1 MTPFRSLLAISAV
14 VLLTACASGQSQS
27 PESNDSV
34 TSLKKGAAR
43 PGMPDLTE
51 AAAKL
56 GVSKEALQ
64 EAMSKAGG
72 PPPDMKLVAAELG
85 VSVDALKEAL
95 PMPGRPPQ

>member
-1 MTPFRSLLAISAV
+1 MTPFRSILVTAAV
-14 VLLTACASGQSQS
+14 VLLTACASGHSQSQ
-27 PESNDSV
+27 ESNGAV

-43 PGMPDLTE
+43 PGMPNLSE

-64 EAMSKAGG
+64 EAMSNAGG

-85 VSVDALKEAL
+85 VSVDDLKDAL
-95 PMPGRPPQ
+95 PMPGKPPQ

>member
-1 MTPFRSLLAISAV
+1 MTPIRSILAATAV
-14 VLLTACASGQSQS
+14 VLLTACAGAQSQS
-27 PESNDSV
+27 QDSNEAV

-51 AAAKL
+51 AAEKL
-56 GVSKEALQ
+56 GVTKEALQ

-72 PPPDMKLVAAELG
+72 PPPDLETAAAELG

-95 PMPGRPPQ
+95 PMRGRPPQ